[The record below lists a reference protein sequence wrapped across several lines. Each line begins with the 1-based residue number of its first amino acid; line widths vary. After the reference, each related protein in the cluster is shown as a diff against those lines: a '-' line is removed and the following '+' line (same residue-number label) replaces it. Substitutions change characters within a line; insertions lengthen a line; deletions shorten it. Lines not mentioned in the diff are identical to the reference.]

1 MADAFVKIDK
11 NKHAPQTGRKAAM
24 GIANRHFT
32 PTTSAY
38 GSLGSHLTHGRWNSG
53 EKSGHGSE
61 RLTDLSR

>member
-1 MADAFVKIDK
+1 
-11 NKHAPQTGRKAAM
+11 M

-53 EKSGHGSE
+53 EKSGHGGE